1 MRTIAAFLLAIA
13 PIGASADD
21 AATVLD
27 AVLEN
32 HVLPGYSELVESTLA
47 LRTVAQHTCDPQ
59 APDLRAAYHDAFD
72 AWITVSHLR
81 FGPAATDDRIFALAF
96 WPDSRG
102 ATPRSL
108 AELIANDDPII
119 ETSEG
124 FAEVSVAARG
134 FYALEFLLYDEATV
148 LLAESPYG
156 CALIQRVSADI
167 HETSA
172 AIATDWAEIEAPAM
186 RAAETGR
193 YESAEDALLAFYA
206 ALSEGLQFTAEA
218 RLGRPMGT
226 FERPRPRRAETWR
239 SGRSLRNV
247 QLSIASLGE
256 LAVLLGIVD
265 GADREAIDAALS
277 SADARAR
284 GLDDPVFAGV
294 SDPQGRFAV
303 EVLQQRVTDALAVS
317 QAELAPALGATLT
330 FNSLDGD

>member
-1 MRTIAAFLLAIA
+1 MRIFAALFLALT
-13 PIGASADD
+13 PISVSADD

-27 AVLEN
+27 AILET
-32 HVLPGYSELVESTLA
+32 HVLTGYSELVESSQA
-47 LRTVAQHTCDPQ
+47 LRTIAQDTCDPQ

-72 AWITVSHLR
+72 AWIAVSHLR

-108 AELIANDDPII
+108 AELIANEDPII
-119 ETSEG
+119 ETAEG
-124 FAEVSVAARG
+124 FSEVSVAARG
-134 FYALEFLLYDEATV
+134 FYALEFLLYDEATM
-148 LLAESPYG
+148 LLADSPYG

-167 HETSA
+167 H
-172 AIATDWAEIEAPAM
+172 AISTAIEADWAGIEAPAM
-186 RAAETGR
+186 RAAESER
-193 YESAEDALLAFYA
+193 YESAEDALLVFYA

-247 QLSIASLGE
+247 QLSIASLRE
-256 LAVLLGIVD
+256 LAGLLGLID
-265 GADREAIDAALS
+265 GADREAIDAAFS

-284 GLDDPVFAGV
+284 SLDDPVFAGV